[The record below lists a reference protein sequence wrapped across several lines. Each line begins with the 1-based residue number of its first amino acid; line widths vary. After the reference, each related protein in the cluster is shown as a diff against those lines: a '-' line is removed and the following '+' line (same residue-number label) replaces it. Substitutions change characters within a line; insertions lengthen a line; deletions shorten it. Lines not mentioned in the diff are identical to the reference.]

1 MFLVYVCLC
10 LFMFLHQAVVIAI
23 KFTAARFLQIM
34 RQVTSFYESFIL
46 DCDKLPFQRF
56 HILCTCD
63 FSTLYER
70 SNSNEALIFN
80 SQGYPTRI

>member
-23 KFTAARFLQIM
+23 KFIAARFLQIM
-34 RQVTSFYESFIL
+34 RQVTSFYESFIV

-56 HILCTCD
+56 H
-63 FSTLYER
+63 F
-70 SNSNEALIFN
+70 
-80 SQGYPTRI
+80 